1 MSNAATVVGGKGAGR
16 LWDYAP
22 TYGALAALVLLLAI
36 NSVFT
41 PNFFDLNNF
50 RNILLQVAP
59 TVLVATGMT
68 LVIATGGIDLSV
80 GSVMAIASAV
90 AAMILVD
97 GLNLAALIAFLLVF
111 FIYAI
116 LLKLAEAKRL
126 GRIAKYIIHAIS
138 ITTLVALIHEAIS
151 PIILNLTGLLV
162 VHGAIAAIA
171 CALVIALAVGS
182 MNGVLISGF
191 RIQPIIVTLA
201 LLISGR
207 GVAQVFSGGNLVPF
221 SSPSFEYLGKGVVA
235 GVPVQVIVMVLAV
248 AVAVF
253 VMRATAFGR
262 YVVSVGGNEA
272 AARLAGVKVHR
283 TKIMVYALSGLLAGL
298 AGLIDTARLGAS
310 DAQKVGLNIELDAI
324 AATVVGGTPLT
335 GGRATVLGTLVG
347 ALIMQVIT
355 TGFVMNGISYSWSLV
370 IKAAI
375 IVVAVYIQRPR
386 VA

>member
-1 MSNAATVVGGKGAGR
+1 MSNVAQAGGAGALKGAGR
-16 LWDYAP
+16 IRDYYAP
-22 TYGALAALVLLLAI
+22 AYAALAALTLLVVV

-41 PNFFDLNNF
+41 PNFFDVNNF

-59 TVLVATGMT
+59 TVLVAVGMT

-90 AAMILVD
+90 AATQLDLGAGI
-97 GLNLAALIAFLLVF
+97 
-111 FIYAI
+111 AI
-116 LLKLAEAKRL
+116 LL
-126 GRIAKYIIHAIS
+126 
-138 ITTLVALIHEAIS
+138 
-151 PIILNLTGLLV
+151 
-162 VHGAIAAIA
+162 
-171 CALVIALAVGS
+171 ALAVAACAGAF
-182 MNGVLISGF
+182 NGVLISGF

-207 GVAQVFSGGNLVPF
+207 GVAQVLSRGGQLIPF
-221 SSPSFEYLGKGVVA
+221 SNPSFEYLGKGTPA
-235 GVPVQVIVMVLAV
+235 GVPVQVIVMASVV

-253 VMRATAFGR
+253 LMRATAFGR
-262 YVVSVGGNEA
+262 YVVAVGGNESA
-272 AARLAGVKVHR
+272 SRLAGIKVHR
-283 TKIMVYALSGLLAGL
+283 TKITVYALSGLLAGL
-298 AGLIDTARLGAS
+298 AGLIETARLGAS

-324 AATVVGGTPLT
+324 AATVVGRAPFT

-375 IVVAVYIQRPR
+375 IIVAVYIQRPK